1 MAEKYFPFNSVSGD
15 REYLAA
21 DFAAYFADIIASGV
35 SANGDN
41 LPVSAT
47 SGLMLSVGAGLAW
60 IKGHL
65 YENTGTVALSI
76 AVGESNPRID
86 RVCARLDVAARK
98 IGIVIIKGT
107 AAASPTAP
115 AIVRSADYWD
125 ICLAEVAVAAS
136 AISITQMN
144 ITDTRTDND
153 ICGVVRCLVETLDV
167 GAFMANCQASFLT
180 WFSNLQYVLDA
191 DVAGHLQ
198 NEINAIR
205 TDLDNGVYSTTA
217 ILNVTTVPGAAVTL
231 TLGTLTLSATA
242 NASGKAIL
250 YPNKLGTWSISVVTA
265 SSTYTG
271 SVEVSAIGIL
281 NRAFPDF
288 TSMAWADI
296 NAVGAAGAA
305 PSVFNRGDKK
315 NIALTTG
322 ETITIRLE
330 DFSHDD
336 LVSGGKAAMSFMM
349 ENLLATTYNMN
360 SSDTNSGGWNS
371 SAMRSRMSTFLSQMP
386 ADLRAAIKP
395 VKKKSTA
402 GSQSTSI
409 QTTNDSLWLA
419 ASVEVGLETTGVG
432 YKDEGTTYPLFVDNA
447 SRIKKLSNGAGST
460 NYWWLRSP
468 GTGYAT
474 TFRIVNSDGSSS
486 NDNAS
491 NSGGVCLG
499 LCV

>member
-15 REYLAA
+15 REYLAE

-47 SGLMLSVGAGLAW
+47 SGLALSVGAGLAW

-65 YENTGTVALSI
+65 YDNTGTVAVSI
-76 AVGESNPRID
+76 AAGESNPRID
-86 RVCARLDVAARK
+86 RVCARLDVAERK
-98 IGIVIIKGT
+98 IGIVTIKGT

-136 AISITQMN
+136 AISITQSN

-153 ICGVVRCLVETLDV
+153 VCGVVRCLVETLDV
-167 GAFMANCQASFLT
+167 GAFMQNCEADFRSWLST
-180 WFSNLQYVLDA
+180 LQDMLD
-191 DVAGHLQ
+191 DNQAGHLQ
-198 NEINAIR
+198 NEIDAIR

-242 NASGKAIL
+242 NASGLAVL
-250 YPNKLGTWSISVVTA
+250 YPNKLGTWAISVVTA
-265 SSTYTG
+265 NGTYTG

-288 TSMAWADI
+288 ASMTWADI

-305 PSVFNRGDKK
+305 SSVFNRGDKK
-315 NIALTTG
+315 DVTLTTG
-322 ETITIRLE
+322 ETVTLRLE
-330 DFSHDD
+330 DFDHDD
-336 LVSGGKAAMSFMM
+336 LSTSGKAPMTFMM
-349 ENLLATTYNMN
+349 ENLLAAAYNMN
-360 SSDTNSGGWNS
+360 SSNTNVGSWSS
-371 SAMRSRMSTFLSQMP
+371 SAMRSRMATFLAQLP
-386 ADLRAAIKP
+386 ADLRAVIKP

-402 GSQSTSI
+402 GNQSTTI
-409 QTTNDSLWLA
+409 QTTTDSMWLA
-419 ASVEVGLETTGVG
+419 ASVEVGLETTGAG

-447 SRIKKLSNGAGST
+447 SRIKKLSNGAGSA

-468 GTGYAT
+468 FTGYAT
-474 TFRIVNSDGSSS
+474 HFRSVTSGGSSYTTGAGDS
-486 NDNAS
+486 Y
-491 NSGGVCLG
+491 GVCLG

>member
-15 REYLAA
+15 REYLAE

-47 SGLMLSVGAGLAW
+47 SGLALSVGAGLAW

-65 YENTGTVALSI
+65 YDNTGTVAVSI
-76 AVGESNPRID
+76 AAGESNPRID
-86 RVCARLDVAARK
+86 RVCARLDVAERK
-98 IGIVIIKGT
+98 IGIVTIKGT

-136 AISITQMN
+136 AISITQSN

-153 ICGVVRCLVETLDV
+153 VCGVVRCLVETLDV
-167 GAFMANCQASFLT
+167 GAFMQNCEADFRSWLST
-180 WFSNLQYVLDA
+180 LQDMLD
-191 DVAGHLQ
+191 DNQAGHLQ
-198 NEINAIR
+198 NEIDAIR

-242 NASGKAIL
+242 NASGLAVL
-250 YPNKLGTWSISVVTA
+250 YPNKLGTWAISVVTA
-265 SSTYTG
+265 NGTYTG

-288 TSMAWADI
+288 ASMTWADI

-305 PSVFNRGDKK
+305 SSVFNRGDKK
-315 NIALTTG
+315 DVTLTTG
-322 ETITIRLE
+322 ETVTLRLE
-330 DFSHDD
+330 DFDHDD
-336 LVSGGKAAMSFMM
+336 LSTSGKAPMTFMM
-349 ENLLATTYNMN
+349 ENLLAAAYNMN
-360 SSDTNSGGWNS
+360 SSNTNVGSWSS
-371 SAMRSRMSTFLSQMP
+371 SAMRPRMATFLAQLP
-386 ADLRAAIKP
+386 ADLRAVIKP

-402 GSQSTSI
+402 GNQSTTI
-409 QTTNDSLWLA
+409 QTTTDSMWLA
-419 ASVEVGLETTGVG
+419 ASVEVGLETTGAG

-447 SRIKKLSNGAGST
+447 SRIKKLSNGAGSA

-468 GTGYAT
+468 NTGGAT
-474 TFRIVNSDGSSS
+474 AFRSVTSDGSSS
-486 NDNAS
+486 YAS
-491 NSGGVCLG
+491 ASYSYGVCLG

>member
-15 REYLAA
+15 REYLAE

-47 SGLMLSVGAGLAW
+47 SGLALSVGAGLAW

-65 YENTGTVALSI
+65 YDNTGTVAVSI
-76 AVGESNPRID
+76 AAGESNPRID
-86 RVCARLDVAARK
+86 RVCARLDVAERK
-98 IGIVIIKGT
+98 IGIVTIKGT

-136 AISITQMN
+136 AISITQSN

-153 ICGVVRCLVETLDV
+153 VCGVVRCLVETLDV
-167 GAFMANCQASFLT
+167 GAFMQNCEADFRSWLST
-180 WFSNLQYVLDA
+180 LQDMLD
-191 DVAGHLQ
+191 DNQAGHLQ
-198 NEINAIR
+198 NEIDAIR

-242 NASGKAIL
+242 NASGLAVL
-250 YPNKLGTWSISVVTA
+250 YPNKLGTWAISVVTA
-265 SSTYTG
+265 NGTYTG

-288 TSMAWADI
+288 ASMTWADI

-305 PSVFNRGDKK
+305 SSVFNRGDKK
-315 NIALTTG
+315 DVTLTTG
-322 ETITIRLE
+322 ETVTLRLE
-330 DFSHDD
+330 DFDHDD
-336 LVSGGKAAMSFMM
+336 LSTSGKAPMTFMM
-349 ENLLATTYNMN
+349 ENLLAAAYNMN
-360 SSDTNSGGWNS
+360 SSNTNVGSWSS
-371 SAMRSRMSTFLSQMP
+371 SAMRSRMATFLAQLP
-386 ADLRAAIKP
+386 ADLRAVIKP

-402 GSQSTSI
+402 GNQSTTI
-409 QTTNDSLWLA
+409 QTTTDSMWLA
-419 ASVEVGLETTGVG
+419 ASVEVGLETTGAG

-447 SRIKKLSNGAGST
+447 SRIKKLSNGAGSA

-468 GTGYAT
+468 ATGNAAA
-474 TFRIVNSDGSSS
+474 FRFVNSDGSSS
-486 NDNAS
+486 STGAS
-491 NSGGVCLG
+491 YSGGVCLG